1 MKRSS
6 LKKILLSLSLC
17 FTLLCYPYAQV
28 LFPAAT
34 AALTQV
40 MMGLTAIAYRLL
52 LAYNN
57 EKPVCIDIQ
66 EVINPSLTQNN
77 SAKTLTLTYVMQSL
91 DNKLCVDQETKT
103 LTASTKPYQAIE
115 VMQKEPITQSVT
127 SLDLSISS
135 RQTKLGSTFQSLI
148 FDSVMKMQIFELQPH
163 NRHATSRIVELPR
176 TQQTDSVSYP
186 QETKPASTHDVLDY
200 AQLPSH
206 EQITQE
212 SQKNNFSVTYSIRHQ
227 SANKQKS
234 EAMSNYN
241 ALVKIR
247 DDATLLRAFSE
258 EFSSFLDMIEICS
271 YHEHKEW
278 ILQCLE
284 RLSDP
289 QNYLTLKQVP
299 YLEERF
305 YQTLGKLQHLC
316 LNEDGSLRGSRII
329 GHETEVAR
337 MIAEFVVPLNGASE
351 YSHVL
356 DKLVELK
363 VPGARALQQEL
374 VECYDQSFVFRIMD
388 SFETKE
394 IHTPIVEKFLSHPFN
409 KDMLDIARFC
419 KNERWDQAK
428 QIADRYKDQSEA
440 LRSKGIFNDQAHDR
454 LVASQAIFYRL
465 AYENGV
471 FKKYTHHP
479 YYQTLVQRS
488 YPDLRPDAALNQ
500 KLEEEFVIHNALLQ
514 HFKVAR
520 PSPLVEK
527 IAYHL
532 APIFYNPIAVNEALS
547 SLSKDHPDQAV
558 RDAYA
563 IIFNEHGIYR
573 LLGHDTKKLEG
584 IKLPDV
590 INNAS
595 HTKTRIVLNTLLKI
609 STTDNKAKE
618 HIKRAL
624 NYVQQA
630 CVDVALK
637 DEYTALAQAI
647 CDALIIKETDKTVL
661 QLGDFTELCKT
672 EKQLMSQQSMVRD
685 VIFLCENINQPNISA
700 EERND
705 LRKKLLTIEM
715 LRKKTLAAPA
725 EKQITIS
732 NFYREKVSPLMRKVG
747 FSVLGTTIGEFVYNE
762 LRTPIIPSPEIALN
776 ESGQQNDGIKQSDIP
791 PQPAPEPDPEDPEK
805 ESSDIKI
812 DEKSAKHMF
821 GNREGHIPD
830 TPANRELLLSVANS
844 AANFLGHDEYG
855 NAWYAKILETGKQI
869 WVQVWGKL
877 IRNGGINNI
886 PKLFNSKTGLS
897 RQNI

>member
-40 MMGLTAIAYRLL
+40 MMSLTAIAYRLL

-57 EKPVCIDIQ
+57 QKPVCIDIQ
-66 EVINPSLTQNN
+66 EVINPSFTPNN
-77 SAKTLTLTYVMQSL
+77 SAKTLTLTYVIQSL

-115 VMQKEPITQSVT
+115 VMQKEPIAQSVT
-127 SLDLSISS
+127 SLNLSISS
-135 RQTKLGSTFQSLI
+135 GQTKLGSTFQSLI
-148 FDSVMKMQIFELQPH
+148 FDSVTKMQIFELHHH
-163 NRHATSRIVELPR
+163 NRHATSRTVELTA
-176 TQQTDSVSYP
+176 TQQKDFASSI
-186 QETKPASTHDVLDY
+186 QETKQAPTYDALERPQH
-200 AQLPSH
+200 APH
-206 EQITQE
+206 EPITQE
-212 SQKNNFSVTYSIRHQ
+212 SQKNNFSVTCAIRQQ
-227 SANKQKS
+227 SANNQKS
-234 EAMSNYN
+234 KAMRNYN

-247 DDATLLRAFSE
+247 DNATLLRAFRE

-329 GHETEVAR
+329 GHETEIAR

-351 YSHVL
+351 YSYVL

-374 VECYDQSFVFRIMD
+374 VEYYNQSFVFRIID

-394 IHTPIVEKFLSHPFN
+394 VYAPLITEKFLSHPFN
-409 KDMLDIARFC
+409 KDMLAIARFC

-428 QIADRYKDQSEA
+428 QIADHYKDQFEA
-440 LRSKGIFNDQAHDR
+440 LRAKGIFNDQAHDR

-471 FKKYTHHP
+471 FKKYANHP
-479 YYQTLVQRS
+479 HYQTLVQRS

-514 HFKVAR
+514 HFKVTH

-527 IAYHL
+527 IAYHI

-547 SLSKDHPDQAV
+547 PLSKDHPEQAV
-558 RDAYA
+558 RDAYTTT
-563 IIFNEHGIYR
+563 FNEHGIYR

-584 IKLPDV
+584 ITLPDV

-609 STTDNKAKE
+609 STTDTKVKE

-637 DEYTALAQAI
+637 DEYTALAQAL

-672 EKQLMSQQSMVRD
+672 EKQFLSPQSMVRD
-685 VIFLCENINQPNISA
+685 VIFLCEKINQPNISA

-705 LRKKLLTIEM
+705 LKKKLLSIEI
-715 LRKKTLAAPA
+715 LRKKTLTASA

-732 NFYREKVSPLMRKVG
+732 NFYREKVSPLIRKVG
-747 FSVLGTTIGEFVYNE
+747 FSVLGTTIGEFIHNE
-762 LRTPIIPSPEIALN
+762 LRTPVIPSPEIALN
-776 ESGQQNDGIKQSDIP
+776 ESGQQNDSIKQSDIP
-791 PQPAPEPDPEDPEK
+791 PQPSPDPEDPEK

-855 NAWYAKILETGKQI
+855 NAWYAKILETGKQV